1 MSDPTTQAT
10 NPEAGTISCMM
21 LPIQARTLL
30 VPQTNIAEIAAVA
43 PIFPDNSGPNW
54 FLGYYSWRNQRVPLI
69 SFERLVTG
77 QGGGINPNGRIAVFN
92 NTGVHSDLKFIA
104 IPTQGIHRSI
114 NLRPE
119 DIQKTEQAPT
129 TNFERM
135 YVRVGVEDMTIPD
148 ISALERAYCGYRKI

>member
-1 MSDPTTQAT
+1 MNAT
-10 NPEAGTISCMM
+10 AEPASTPDELLCMM

-30 VPQTNIAEIAAVA
+30 VPTATIAEMAAVA

-92 NTGVHSDLKFIA
+92 NTGVHPEVAFIA
-104 IPTQGIHRSI
+104 IPTQGLHRT
-114 NLRPE
+114 LALQPDE
-119 DIQKTEQAPT
+119 IQKSEQTPST
-129 TNFERM
+129 HFERL
-135 YVRVGVEDMTIPD
+135 YVRVGTEEMTIPD
-148 ISALERAYCGYRKI
+148 ISALERAYCGFRKW